1 MGFILI
7 LTLILFS
14 ILSIPA
20 DSPLVISDPEGL
32 WVTSERL
39 VFRAASKLSAVF
51 KGEGAKKKTT
61 KNRARETE
69 WERVAGGCKLSWDCN
84 PWWLNFLPQHS
95 HSHTIL
101 IFGILLLK
109 YGYFKSG
116 LTSF

>member
-51 KGEGAKKKTT
+51 KGEGAKKKNN
-61 KNRARETE
+61 KKQS
-69 WERVAGGCKLSWDCN
+69 ERDRVGESGGGVQAVMGLQSLVAE
-84 PWWLNFLPQHS
+84 F
-95 HSHTIL
+95 
-101 IFGILLLK
+101 F
-109 YGYFKSG
+109 
-116 LTSF
+116 TSAFP